1 MPHLTSTAGRHAA
14 DLARKRAALTAA
26 EARRLVDDEAR
37 ELLRRALAARG
48 LRVLNVLNDDGPELS
63 VRCGVESCAHD
74 SDLIDAVVTDLGF
87 TLDPHRV
94 SRYRER
100 FEYVRLIN
108 SATGAR
114 VAIVISRP
122 GVLLRGEAA

>member
-14 DLARKRAALTAA
+14 DLARRRAALAA
-26 EARRLVDDEAR
+26 ADARRLVDDEAR
-37 ELLRRALAARG
+37 ELLRRSLIAHG
-48 LRVLNVLNDDGPELS
+48 LRVLEVLNEDGPELS
-63 VRCGVESCAHD
+63 IRCGIETCAHD
-74 SDLIDAVVTDLGF
+74 SELIDAVVTDLGYR
-87 TLDPHRV
+87 LDPHRV

-100 FEYVRLIN
+100 FEYVRLLN

-122 GVLLRGEAA
+122 GALLRGEAA